1 MKQLFKYKVATQ
13 CFTYNQKSYI
23 KETLEGFTIQQ
34 TDFPVAFI
42 VVDDASTDGEPD
54 FLRAWAETNLR
65 LTDEIAY
72 KKQMPYGELI
82 FGANIDNQNLY
93 FAILLLSEN
102 HYQTGRDDE
111 KLKYI
116 SEWCNDAEYIAICEG
131 DDYWTDPLKL
141 QKQVN
146 AMSNYSNVNICAHA
160 SIVIDAVTQQKIS
173 VTQRSL
179 TEKVFSTEEVIMG
192 GGNFVNTNSIL
203 YRNKAPI
210 YNFYK
215 NYKLDYFCQ
224 INYSINAGLLFLPDV
239 MSAYRDNIPG
249 SICTSMDKDD
259 KKKSDFI
266 NKERATLME
275 FDEEF
280 DYKYTNTIA
289 AHLLVMLITTD
300 KDAKTNRHYFTEY
313 KRGFYKL
320 SYKQKIKVIFCSVC
334 PSLFLKK

>member
-13 CFTYNQKSYI
+13 CFTYNHKSYI

-102 HYQTGRDDE
+102 HYQTGRHDE

-131 DDYWTDPLKL
+131 DDYWIDPFKL
-141 QKQVN
+141 QEQTDLLDDH
-146 AMSNYSNVNICAHA
+146 SEYSLCFHAHKNLFLDGRFEE
-160 SIVIDAVTQQKIS
+160 IKPQYIKNEYLPEDVIP
-173 VTQRSL
+173 
-179 TEKVFSTEEVIMG
+179 FG
-192 GGNFVNTNSIL
+192 GGFMATNSML
-203 YRNKAPI
+203 YRSVYLKEEGCPDFWMHSLVGDLPCQLFHISKGNFGYIDRYMSVYRVMAKGSWSEKNNKADTLLLMKKFKSNI
-210 YNFYK
+210 RMYREYNQYTNGKYNKLIRRKIRSNKFMFYK
-215 NYKLDYFCQ
+215 R
-224 INYSINAGLLFLPDV
+224 LL
-239 MSAYRDNIPG
+239 G
-249 SICTSMDKDD
+249 SV
-259 KKKSDFI
+259 
-266 NKERATLME
+266 
-275 FDEEF
+275 
-280 DYKYTNTIA
+280 Y
-289 AHLLVMLITTD
+289 H
-300 KDAKTNRHYFTEY
+300 
-313 KRGFYKL
+313 
-320 SYKQKIKVIFCSVC
+320 
-334 PSLFLKK
+334 SLFKH